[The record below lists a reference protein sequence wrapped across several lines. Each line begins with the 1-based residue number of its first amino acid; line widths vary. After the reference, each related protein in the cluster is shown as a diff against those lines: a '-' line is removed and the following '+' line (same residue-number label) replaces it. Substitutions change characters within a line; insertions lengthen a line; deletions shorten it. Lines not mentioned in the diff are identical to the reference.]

1 MSLKFLRYSLNI
13 ERHKFWRFYIRCLST
28 NNINDPIHGVS
39 VSQIKQILK
48 QKHIITI
55 EGHACIIIECSLCES
70 EKSKKAKIYINKT
83 TGYFM
88 CDKCNLKG
96 EWNILEKFLLTRST
110 KVNNKEVQKEL
121 EALKNTTK
129 IQGNYIS
136 EWNNITKLNQEIA
149 YLSPELYEKVLHI
162 FSLPKIPQE
171 DILQLNGIYV
181 TVPTSLYFPLI
192 AFNNIVG
199 YKILSSQS
207 ELEQTVPNSN
217 VSGFIIYKQKGT
229 RSDGTAVVVPTIHD
243 LLALVFQ
250 KAANVIIC
258 LPYNLQ
264 NLPQQLL
271 PSFENFKKLI
281 LWFGNDE
288 PSWYTARQFAKKLNE
303 KRCYFVRPI
312 DIQPRP
318 KLAADKG
325 YDLKNILMNA
335 QPIWHKSI
343 TTFDDLR
350 QDILCDLQNIDR
362 VQGVKW
368 KRYPVLNRILKGHR
382 RGEFTILTGP
392 TGSGKTTFMSEYSLD
407 LAMQGVNTL
416 WGSFEIRNA
425 RLARTMLQ
433 QMAEVSL
440 EDNLDKFNT
449 YADIFNKL
457 PIYFMT
463 FHGQQNIKVV
473 MDAVEHATY
482 VHDIAHVIIDNM
494 QFMMGISEESTDRF
508 WKQDKII
515 AEFRNFSTKYNCH
528 VTLVI
533 HPRKERDEELTT
545 LSIFG
550 SAKASQ
556 EADNVLIIQDKRL
569 TSIKGKKYLQVA
581 KNRYS
586 GDLGIMILEF
596 DKTKLSYAQKK
607 KIKLEVDKTEDKRGD
622 NKEEITKKIKETH
635 ILQVER

>member
-1 MSLKFLRYSLNI
+1 MSLKLLVRSFAADSY
-13 ERHKFWRFYIRCLST
+13 KFRMFSRRLHVANSGT
-28 NNINDPIHGVS
+28 INDPIPGVS
-39 VSQIKQILK
+39 LFQVKQILK
-48 QKHIITI
+48 QKHIVTV
-55 EGHACIIIECSLCES
+55 EGHACIIIDCPICDS
-70 EKSKKAKIYINKT
+70 EKSKKSKIYINKT
-83 TGYFM
+83 TGYFV
-88 CDKCNLKG
+88 CDKCNSKG
-96 EWNILEKFLLTRST
+96 GWNILEKFLSLTKSNKANST
-110 KVNNKEVQKEL
+110 QEL
-121 EALKNTTK
+121 ETLRDAVKPEENHAST
-129 IQGNYIS
+129 
-136 EWNNITKLNQEIA
+136 WNNIIKSNQHIA
-149 YLSPELYEKVLHI
+149 SLSSELYENILNK
-162 FSLPKIPQE
+162 FSLPRVSQE
-171 DILQLNGIYV
+171 DILQLNGVYA
-181 TVPTSLYFPLI
+181 TAPALLYFPLI
-192 AFNNIVG
+192 AFGNVVG
-199 YKILSSQS
+199 YKTLSCEP
-207 ELEQTVPNSN
+207 ELEQTVPNYN
-217 VSGFIIYKQKGT
+217 VGGFIIYKQKGT

-243 LLALVFQ
+243 LLAIASQ
-250 KAANVIIC
+250 KAANVIVC

-271 PSFENFKKLI
+271 PNFENFKKLI

-288 PSWYTARQFAKKLNE
+288 PSWYTAREFAKKLSE

-312 DIQPRP
+312 DTQPRP
-318 KLAADKG
+318 RLAADRG
-325 YDLKNILMNA
+325 YDLKNILTNA

-350 QDILCDLQNIDR
+350 QDVLCDLQNIDK

-368 KRYPVLNRILKGHR
+368 KRYPTLNRILKGHR

-440 EDNLDKFNT
+440 ENNLDEFDT
-449 YADIFNKL
+449 YADAFNKL

-494 QFMMGISEESTDRF
+494 QFMMGMSDELTDRF

-569 TSIKGKKYLQVA
+569 TNIKGKKYLQVA

-586 GDLGIMILEF
+586 GDLGIMVLEF

-607 KIKLEVDKTEDKRGD
+607 KAKPEEANKPSEAKEAHVPSIKS
-622 NKEEITKKIKETH
+622 
-635 ILQVER
+635 

>member
-1 MSLKFLRYSLNI
+1 MSLKLLMRSLTVEGRDRFRMVYRRLYSTVSNVMN
-13 ERHKFWRFYIRCLST
+13 E
-28 NNINDPIHGVS
+28 PVPGVS
-39 VSQIKQILK
+39 LFQIKQILK
-48 QKHIITI
+48 QKHIATI
-55 EGHACIIIECSLCES
+55 EGHACIITEYNHCPICDCD
-70 EKSKKAKIYINKT
+70 KPKRTKIYINKT
-83 TGYFM
+83 TGYFL
-88 CDKCNLKG
+88 CDGCNSKG
-96 EWNILEKFLLTRST
+96 EWNILEKFLTRSNKATQEELKTLRNAIKVQENYET
-110 KVNNKEVQKEL
+110 K
-121 EALKNTTK
+121 
-129 IQGNYIS
+129 
-136 EWNNITKLNQEIA
+136 WNNIIKSNQPIANLSSESYERVLNT
-149 YLSPELYEKVLHI
+149 
-162 FSLPKIPQE
+162 FSLPRISQE
-171 DILQLNGIYV
+171 DILQLNGVYAAE
-181 TVPTSLYFPLI
+181 PGLLYFPLI
-192 AFNNIVG
+192 AFGSVTG
-199 YKILSSQS
+199 YKTLSSEP
-207 ELEQTVPNSN
+207 ELEHTVPTSN
-217 VSGFIIYKQKGT
+217 VGGFIIYKQKNT
-229 RSDGTAVVVPTIHD
+229 RSDATAVVVPAIHD
-243 LLALVFQ
+243 LLALVSQ
-250 KAANVIIC
+250 RAASVIVC

-271 PSFENFKKLI
+271 PNFESFKKLI

-312 DIQPRP
+312 DTQPRP
-318 KLAADKG
+318 KLAADRG
-325 YDLKNILMNA
+325 YDLKSILKNA
-335 QPIWHKSI
+335 QPIWHRSI
-343 TTFDDLR
+343 TIFDDLR
-350 QDILCDLQNIDR
+350 QDVLCDLQNIDR

-368 KRYPVLNRILKGHR
+368 KRYPALSRILKGHR

-425 RLARTMLQ
+425 RLAKTMLQ

-440 EDNLDKFNT
+440 EDNLDKFDT
-449 YADIFNKL
+449 YADAFTKL

-463 FHGQQNIKVV
+463 FHGQQNIRVV
-473 MDAVEHATY
+473 MDAVQHATY

-494 QFMMGISEESTDRF
+494 QFMMGMSEEMETDRF

-533 HPRKERDEELTT
+533 HPRKEREDELTT

-596 DKTKLSYAQKK
+596 DKTRLSYQQRKK
-607 KIKLEVDKTEDKRGD
+607 VKSEEVKQRED
-622 NKEEITKKIKETH
+622 NKAKEAVPSETK
-635 ILQVER
+635 LN

>member
-1 MSLKFLRYSLNI
+1 MSLKLLVRSLTIEKYDKFLM
-13 ERHKFWRFYIRCLST
+13 FYRRLYVTNRST
-28 NNINDPIHGVS
+28 INDPIPGVS
-39 VSQIKQILK
+39 LFQIKHSLK
-48 QKHIITI
+48 QKHIVTV
-55 EGHACIIIECSLCES
+55 EGHACIIVECPICDS
-70 EKSKKAKIYINKT
+70 EKSKKSKIYINKT
-83 TGYFM
+83 TGYFV
-88 CDKCNLKG
+88 CDKCNSKG
-96 EWNILEKFLLTRST
+96 EWNILEKFLSLTKLIKT
-110 KVNNKEVQKEL
+110 NNTQKEL
-121 EALKNTTK
+121 ETLRNAIKV
-129 IQGNYIS
+129 QENYVSQWNDIIKSNQQIANLSS
-136 EWNNITKLNQEIA
+136 ESYERILNM
-149 YLSPELYEKVLHI
+149 
-162 FSLPKIPQE
+162 FSLSRISQE
-171 DILQLNGIYV
+171 DILQLNGVYA
-181 TVPTSLYFPLI
+181 TSPALLYFPLI
-192 AFNNIVG
+192 AFGNVVG
-199 YKILSSQS
+199 YKTLSSEP
-207 ELEQTVPNSN
+207 ELEQTVPICN
-217 VSGFIIYKQKGT
+217 VGGFIIYKQKGT

-243 LLALVFQ
+243 LLAIASQ
-250 KAANVIIC
+250 KAANVIVC

-264 NLPQQLL
+264 HLPQQLL
-271 PSFENFKKLI
+271 PNFENFKKLI
-281 LWFGNDE
+281 MWFGNDE

-312 DIQPRP
+312 DTQPRP
-318 KLAADKG
+318 KLAADRG
-325 YDLKNILMNA
+325 YDLKSILTNA

-350 QDILCDLQNIDR
+350 QDVLCDLQNIDR

-368 KRYPVLNRILKGHR
+368 KRYPALNRILKGHR

-425 RLARTMLQ
+425 RLVRTMLQ

-449 YADIFNKL
+449 YADAFNKL

-494 QFMMGISEESTDRF
+494 QFMMGMSEELTDRF

-569 TSIKGKKYLQVA
+569 ISIKGKKYLQVA

-586 GDLGIMILEF
+586 GDLGIMVLEF

-607 KIKLEVDKTEDKRGD
+607 KVKSEEVNKT
-622 NKEEITKKIKETH
+622 KETKETP
-635 ILQVER
+635 IPSVKN

>member
-1 MSLKFLRYSLNI
+1 MFYRRLYSNDSGI
-13 ERHKFWRFYIRCLST
+13 
-28 NNINDPIHGVS
+28 INDPVLGISLLH
-39 VSQIKQILK
+39 IKQVLK
-48 QKHIITI
+48 QKNINTI
-55 EGHACIIIECSLCES
+55 DGHACLVTECPICDY
-70 EKSKKAKIYINKT
+70 EKSKKANIYINKT
-83 TGYFM
+83 TGYFL
-88 CDKCNLKG
+88 CDKCHFKG
-96 EWNILEKFLLTRST
+96 EWNILERFLLTKLT
-110 KVNNKEVQKEL
+110 KANNMQKEL
-121 EALKNTTK
+121 ETLRNATK
-129 IQGNYIS
+129 VQEDYATKWNKIVKSNQKIADLSS
-136 EWNNITKLNQEIA
+136 E
-149 YLSPELYEKVLHI
+149 SYE
-162 FSLPKIPQE
+162 E
-171 DILQLNGIYV
+171 DILQLNGIYAA
-181 TVPTSLYFPLI
+181 VPALLYFPLI
-192 AFNNIVG
+192 AFGTVVG
-199 YKILSSQS
+199 YKTLSCKP
-207 ELEQTVPNSN
+207 ELEQIVPISN
-217 VSGFIIYKQKGT
+217 VNGFILYKQKG
-229 RSDGTAVVVPTIHD
+229 SKNDATAVVVPTILD
-243 LLALVFQ
+243 LLALASR

-264 NLPQQLL
+264 HLPQQLL
-271 PSFENFKKLI
+271 PNFENFKKLI

-288 PSWYTARQFAKKLNE
+288 PSWYTTRQFAKKLNE

-312 DIQPRP
+312 DTQPRP
-318 KLAADKG
+318 KLAADRD
-325 YDLKNILMNA
+325 YDLKHILANA

-343 TTFDDLR
+343 TIFDDLR
-350 QDILCDLQNIDR
+350 QDVLCDLQNIDR

-368 KRYPVLNRILKGHR
+368 KRYPALNRILKGHR

-416 WGSFEIRNA
+416 WGSFEIRNV
-425 RLARTMLQ
+425 RLVRTMLQ

-449 YADIFNKL
+449 YADAFNKL

-473 MDAVEHATY
+473 MDAVMHATY
-482 VHDIAHVIIDNM
+482 VHDIAHVIIDNV
-494 QFMMGISEESTDRF
+494 QFMMGMSEEVTDRF

-515 AEFRNFSTKYNCH
+515 AQFRNFATKYNCH

-556 EADNVLIIQDKRL
+556 EADNILIIQDKRL

-586 GDLGIMILEF
+586 GDLGIMLLEF
-596 DKTKLSYAQKK
+596 DKAKLSYAYKK
-607 KIKLEVDKTEDKRGD
+607 KIQSKEVKVKEDISLVKS
-622 NKEEITKKIKETH
+622 
-635 ILQVER
+635 

>member
-1 MSLKFLRYSLNI
+1 MFLKLLMRPLSAG
-13 ERHKFWRFYIRCLST
+13 RCDKFRIFYHRLYQTDSISST
-28 NNINDPIHGVS
+28 INEPVPGVS
-39 VSQIKQILK
+39 ISQIKQSLK
-48 QKHIITI
+48 QKQITTV
-55 EGHACIIIECSLCES
+55 EGHACIIIECPICDF
-70 EKSKKAKIYINKT
+70 EKLKKAKIYINKT

-88 CDKCNLKG
+88 CDKCSSKG
-96 EWNILEKFLLTRST
+96 EWNILEKFLLLT
-110 KVNNKEVQKEL
+110 KSSKTSNTQREL
-121 EALKNTTK
+121 ETLRNTIR
-129 IQGNYIS
+129 IQEDYVS
-136 EWNNITKLNQEIA
+136 KWDNITKSNQQVA
-149 YLSPELYEKVLHI
+149 DLSPDLYEKVLHT
-162 FSLPKIPQE
+162 FSLPKISQQ
-171 DILQLNGIYV
+171 DISQLNGVYAAAPIL
-181 TVPTSLYFPLI
+181 LYFPLI
-192 AFNNIVG
+192 AFGNIVVG
-199 YKILSSQS
+199 YKTLSSES
-207 ELEQTVPNSN
+207 GLEQTIPICN
-217 VSGFIIYKQKGT
+217 VGGFISYKQKST
-229 RSDGTAVVVPTIHD
+229 RTDGTAVVVPTIDD
-243 LLALVFQ
+243 LLALASQ

-271 PSFENFKKLI
+271 PSLESFKKLI

-312 DIQPRP
+312 DTQPRP
-318 KLAADKG
+318 KLAIDKG
-325 YDLKNILMNA
+325 YDLKSILANA

-350 QDILCDLQNIDR
+350 QDVLCDLQNIDK

-368 KRYPVLNRILKGHR
+368 KRYPALNRILKGHR

-392 TGSGKTTFMSEYSLD
+392 TGCGKTTFMSEYSLD

-425 RLARTMLQ
+425 RLAKTMLQ

-449 YADIFNKL
+449 YADAFNKL

-463 FHGQQNIKVV
+463 FHGQQNIRVV

-494 QFMMGISEESTDRF
+494 QFMMGISDESKHMDRF

-515 AEFRNFSTKYNCH
+515 AEFRNFATKYNCH

-533 HPRKERDEELTT
+533 HPRKEREEELTT

-569 TSIKGKKYLQVA
+569 TSLRGKKYLQVA

-586 GDLGIMILEF
+586 GDLGVMVLEF

-607 KIKLEVDKTEDKRGD
+607 KTKSEEA
-622 NKEEITKKIKETH
+622 KEGKET
-635 ILQVER
+635 LPVES

>member
-1 MSLKFLRYSLNI
+1 MSLKLLMRPLI
-13 ERHKFWRFYIRCLST
+13 GGRCLRFRMYCRLYQHDSSI
-28 NNINDPIHGVS
+28 INDPVPGIS
-39 VSQIKQILK
+39 LYQIKQTLK
-48 QKHIITI
+48 QRQIATV
-55 EGHACIIIECSLCES
+55 EGHACITIECPICES
-70 EKSKKAKIYINKT
+70 EKSKKSKVFINKT
-83 TGYFM
+83 TGYFI
-88 CDKCNLKG
+88 CEKCCSKG
-96 EWNILEKFLLTRST
+96 EWNILEKFLLTRSIKSDNT
-110 KVNNKEVQKEL
+110 AKEL
-121 EALKNTTK
+121 ETLKSAMRV
-129 IQGNYIS
+129 QEDHVS
-136 EWNNITKLNQEIA
+136 EWDSILKSNQQVATVSPDVYKEI
-149 YLSPELYEKVLHI
+149 LHT
-162 FSLPKIPQE
+162 FSLPKVSQQ
-171 DILQLNGIYV
+171 DIHQLNGVYAGA
-181 TVPTSLYFPLI
+181 PALLHFPLI
-192 AFNNIVG
+192 AFSNTVVG
-199 YKILSSQS
+199 YKTLSSKP
-207 ELEQTVPNSN
+207 EFEQTVPTYNAAG
-217 VSGFIIYKQKGT
+217 VVTYKQKNS
-229 RSDGTAVVVPTIHD
+229 RSDGTAIVVPTIHD
-243 LLALVFQ
+243 LLALVAQ
-250 KAANVIIC
+250 RAANLIVC

-264 NLPQQLL
+264 NLPQQVL
-271 PSFENFKKLI
+271 PSLENYKKLI

-312 DIQPRP
+312 DTQPRP

-325 YDLKNILMNA
+325 YDLKSILTNA

-350 QDILCDLQNIDR
+350 QDVLCDLQNIDK

-368 KRYPVLNRILKGHR
+368 KRYPALNRMLKGHR

-392 TGSGKTTFMSEYSLD
+392 T
-407 LAMQGVNTL
+407 AMQGVNTL

-425 RLARTMLQ
+425 RLAKTMLQ

-440 EDNLDKFNT
+440 EENLDKFNT
-449 YADIFNKL
+449 YADAFNKL

-473 MDAVEHATY
+473 MDAVQHATY

-494 QFMMGISEESTDRF
+494 QFMMGISDESRQFDRF

-515 AEFRNFSTKYNCH
+515 AEFRNFATKYNCH

-533 HPRKERDEELTT
+533 HPRKEREEELTT

-569 TSIKGKKYLQVA
+569 TSIRGKKYLQIA

-596 DKTKLSYAQKK
+596 DKVKLSYAQKK
-607 KIKLEVDKTEDKRGD
+607 KAS
-622 NKEEITKKIKETH
+622 KEAKETH
-635 ILQVER
+635 DPMVES